1 MATNHNVGF
10 KLGLQ
15 SVVDTLIS
23 KGDKAGAVPGSF
35 YLTSDTHRLYI
46 ANGDTSLSPVN
57 EGVTTV
63 TKISDLPTVSS
74 SNAAAYVGRFYY
86 VSGTADDPVNI
97 LCVYNG
103 KGWAQ
108 INTDTYVKDITFAT
122 DQKTTDT
129 EVTLTETL
137 TNWNG
142 TNISHG
148 QPSDVMTF
156 KGSNGI
162 HVIAGTDAAGNP
174 QIEFEGDTYEIHS
187 GETED
192 GKVAVKLSSDK
203 TNNDTEVAFVAGS
216 FPNETDVNVQ
226 ITQSGDVITIAA
238 KDTSNE
244 TFEITTEN
252 KKEGFK
258 FAVYDNHHGDVTA
271 EVNPIIKYG
280 KNGSKTAKF
289 IGDDKNNGT
298 ATLNVYS
305 IDEINET
312 LRVLNAMTYR
322 GTIGT
327 SGTAATKITMVNTGD
342 ATKGCTVYD
351 GSTPVKVSIGD
362 MFMVVGNNSVQYIV
376 EGKYAYLS
384 ANTLLIARSTTGEED
399 SNGFIENANL
409 IFDVVKS
416 TVDTDTTYKFETK
429 ENTAGSS
436 ATVTLIPSAGKEAGS
451 LTIETV
457 RSNTNTTEA
466 GSVTGLK
473 LTRTSDDAD
482 KNDVWKIE
490 HDVTAFDT
498 NTTGSAFT
506 RAKAT
511 VSGLPAMSYDANVI
525 TGIKKNATGHI
536 IGYTVQKMPIHDT
549 NSIIKEIK
557 HSTSGYNT
565 AAGRYVAVQKTDTQ
579 ELLNTG
585 ATNDVVDEFAFVSD
599 SLHIT
604 AGAQVATS
612 TASGAS
618 QAASLQIDLVWGT
631 F

>member
-1 MATNHNVGF
+1 MANFNVGF

-15 SVVDTLIS
+15 STVDTLLA
-23 KGDKAGAVPGSF
+23 KGSNAGAIPGSF
-35 YLTSDTHRLYI
+35 YLTSDTNRLYI
-46 ANGDTSLSPVN
+46 ANSDTSLSPVN

-63 TKISDLPTVSS
+63 TKISDLPVVSS

-86 VSGTADDPVNI
+86 VSGTTDEPVNI

-122 DQKTTDT
+122 DQKTADT

-162 HVIAGTDAAGNP
+162 HVKAGADAAGNP

-187 GETED
+187 GTTD

-203 TNNDTEVAFVAGS
+203 TSNDTEVVFVGGKRS
-216 FPNETDVNVQ
+216 DEQKTNVEISQ
-226 ITQSGDVITIAA
+226 KDDVITITAR
-238 KDTSNE
+238 DTLNSSM
-244 TFEITTEN
+244 EITTEAD
-252 KKEGFK
+252 KEGFK
-258 FAVYDNHHGDVTA
+258 FAVYDNHGGDVTA
-271 EVNPIIKYG
+271 EVNPVIKYG
-280 KNGSKTAKF
+280 NNGSKSAKY
-289 IGDDKNNGT
+289 INGT

-322 GTIGT
+322 GTIGS
-327 SGTAATKITMVNTGD
+327 SGSGATKITMNNTAD
-342 ATKGCTVYD
+342 ATKGCTVYKSSD
-351 GSTPVKVSIGD
+351 VVNVSIGD
-362 MFMVVGNNSVQYIV
+362 MFMVVGNQSVQYV
-376 EGKYAYLS
+376 VDGKYAYLS
-384 ANTLLIARSTTGEED
+384 ANTLLIARSKTGEENAQGYIES
-399 SNGFIENANL
+399 SNL
-409 IFDVVKS
+409 VFDVVKS
-416 TVDTDTTYKFETK
+416 TVDTDTTYKFETS
-429 ENTAGSS
+429 EGTAGQS
-436 ATVTLIPSAGKEAGS
+436 ATIALRPSVAGNDAGS

-473 LTRTSDDAD
+473 LTRTSTDDMH
-482 KNDVWKIE
+482 DVWKIE
-490 HDVTAFDT
+490 HDVTAFNT
-498 NTTGSAFT
+498 NTTGTAFS
-506 RAKAT
+506 RAKGT
-511 VSGLPAMSYDANVI
+511 VSGLPAMQYEADVLTS
-525 TGIKKNATGHI
+525 IKKNATGHI
-536 IGYTVQKMPIHDT
+536 IGYTVQKMPIIDT
-549 NSIIKEIK
+549 NSIIKEIA
-557 HSTSGYNT
+557 HTTSGYNT
-565 AAGRYVAVQKTDTQ
+565 TAGRYVAVQKTATQ

-585 ATNDVVDEFAFVSD
+585 ATNDVIDEFAFVSD

-604 AGAQVATS
+604 PGAQIATS

>member
-1 MATNHNVGF
+1 MANFNVGF

-15 SVVDTLIS
+15 STVDTLLA
-23 KGDKAGAVPGSF
+23 KGSNAGAVPGSF
-35 YLTSDTHRLYI
+35 YLTSDTNRLYI
-46 ANGDTSLSPVN
+46 ANSDTSLSPVN

-63 TKISDLPTVSS
+63 TKISDLPVVSTA
-74 SNAAAYVGRFYY
+74 NAAAYVGRFYY
-86 VSGTADDPVNI
+86 VSGTADEPVNI

-122 DQKTTDT
+122 DQKTDNT

-162 HVIAGTDAAGNP
+162 HVKAGSDAAGNP

-187 GETED
+187 GETD
-192 GKVAVKLSSDK
+192 GKVAVKLTSDK
-203 TNNDTEVAFVAGS
+203 TGNDTEVAFVGGKRAD
-216 FPNETDVNVQ
+216 EEKVNVEISQ
-226 ITQSGDVITIAA
+226 KDDVVTITAR
-238 KDTSNE
+238 DTVNK
-244 TFEITTEN
+244 TFEITTQD
-252 KKEGFK
+252 KQEGFK
-258 FAVYDNHHGDVTA
+258 FAVYDNHNGDVTA
-271 EVNPIIKYG
+271 DVNPVIKYG

-289 IGDDKNNGT
+289 IGDDQNNGT

-327 SGTAATKITMVNTGD
+327 SGTVATKITMVNTSD
-342 ATKGCTVYD
+342 ITKGCTVYN
-351 GSTPVKVSIGD
+351 GTTPVNVSIGD
-362 MFMVVGNNSVQYIV
+362 MFMVVGNQSVQYRV
-376 EGKYAYLS
+376 DNSYVYLS
-384 ANTLLIARSTTGEED
+384 ANTLLIARSTTGEENSD
-399 SNGFIENANL
+399 GFIESANL

-436 ATVTLIPSAGKEAGS
+436 ATVTLIPSTGNDAGS
-451 LTIETV
+451 LTLETV
-457 RSNTNTTEA
+457 RSNTNTTED

-473 LTRTSDDAD
+473 LTRTTDSAD

-490 HDVTAFDT
+490 HDVTTFDP
-498 NTTGSAFT
+498 NTTGADFE
-506 RAKAT
+506 RKKGT
-511 VSGLPAMSYDANVI
+511 VAGIPVMQYDANVL
-525 TGIKKNATGHI
+525 TGIKKNASGHI
-536 IGYTVQKMPIHDT
+536 IGYTVQKMPIIDS
-549 NSIIKEIK
+549 NSIIDTISHE
-557 HSTSGYNT
+557 TSGYT
-565 AAGRYVAVQKTDTQ
+565 TGASRYVGVQKTTTI
-579 ELLNTG
+579 EKLNTG
-585 ATNDVVDEFAFVSD
+585 ATNDTVDEFAFVSD

-604 AGAQVATS
+604 AGAQIATS

-618 QAASLQIDLVWGT
+618 QASSLQIDLVWGT